1 MSKTI
6 RLGLAVLLV
15 ALGSPFSTTTAQ
27 RAAQAASPRVVP
39 TLGVYAMPGFKQRAP
54 GLGAGGV
61 ISLDPVES
69 TAPFNTV
76 TLQSDRGAKCSH
88 SLQMP
93 AGDLAAFDDTASA
106 AWRVEASPVKIDA
119 DEATVDIKWSR
130 RVPRSGVLLE
140 GSTER
145 QERLTL
151 RDGARGILDVVRSA
165 GPAAGVCETF
175 AIAIE
180 LRFGS
185 SLDEQSAGLGFDLWL
200 IDRGAPSTPPTRV
213 RMQGSQG
220 ADVSY
225 RFPPMAMTGAAG
237 PVKLSVYGVVTGR
250 ARRDGT
256 IDLTFDA
263 EQAVMNDRGSRS
275 GGGRKRLLVRPGET
289 IEFELP
295 DAEKVKLPP
304 DLQHHDFVMR
314 VTTERLW

>member
-1 MSKTI
+1 MSSTI
-6 RLGLAVLLV
+6 RIGVAALLV
-15 ALGSPFSTTTAQ
+15 ALGSPFSTTAQPASQTA
-27 RAAQAASPRVVP
+27 APRIVP

-54 GLGAGGV
+54 GLGAGG
-61 ISLDPVES
+61 IILLDPQES

-93 AGDLAAFDDTASA
+93 AGNLAQFDDTASA
-106 AWRVEASPVKIDA
+106 AWRVEATPVKIDA
-119 DEATVDIKWSR
+119 DEATVDVRWSR
-130 RVPRSGVLLE
+130 RVPRAGVLLE
-140 GSTER
+140 GSTDR
-145 QERLTL
+145 VERLTL

-165 GPAAGVCETF
+165 GPAPGVCETF

-185 SLDEQSAGLGFDLWL
+185 SADEERAGLGFDLWL
-200 IDRGAPSTPPTRV
+200 IDRGAPSTPPTHV
-213 RMQGSQG
+213 RTQGGQG
-220 ADVSY
+220 ADVNY
-225 RFPPMAMTGAAG
+225 AFPPIALTGADG
-237 PVKLSVYGVVTGR
+237 PVTLSSYGVVTGR

-263 EQAVMNDRGSRS
+263 EQSVRVAHSVTS

-295 DAEKVKLPP
+295 DAQRAKLPA
-304 DLQHHDFVMR
+304 DLQQHDFVMR

>member
-1 MSKTI
+1 MFVTT
-6 RLGLAVLLV
+6 RCAVAILFV
-15 ALGSPFSTTTAQ
+15 ALSAPSHTTAQ
-27 RAAQAASPRVVP
+27 PSSKRESPRVVP

-54 GLGAGGV
+54 GFGAGGL

-76 TLQSDRGAKCSH
+76 TLQSDRGDKCSN

-106 AWRVEASPVKIDA
+106 AWRVEASPVTIGA
-119 DEATVDIKWSR
+119 DEATVDITWSR
-130 RVPRSGVLLE
+130 RVPRPGVLLE
-140 GSTER
+140 GSAER
-145 QERLTL
+145 RERLTL

-180 LRFGS
+180 LRFTS
-185 SLDEQSAGLGFDLWL
+185 SLDEQTAGLGFDLWL
-200 IDRGAPSTPPTRV
+200 IDRGAPTTPPTRV
-213 RMQGSQG
+213 RTQGTQG
-220 ADVSY
+220 ADVNY
-225 RFPPMAMTGAAG
+225 RFPSMPMTSADG
-237 PVKLSVYGVVTGR
+237 PVSLSVYGVLTGR

-263 EQAVMNDRGSRS
+263 EQSVHNDRGSRS

-295 DAEKVKLPP
+295 DAEKAKLPS
-304 DLQHHDFVMR
+304 DLQHHEFVMR